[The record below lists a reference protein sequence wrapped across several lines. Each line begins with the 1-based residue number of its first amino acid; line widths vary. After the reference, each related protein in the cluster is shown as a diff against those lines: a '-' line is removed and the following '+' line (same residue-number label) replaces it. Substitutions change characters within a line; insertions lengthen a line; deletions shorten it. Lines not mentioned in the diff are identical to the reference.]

1 MIVMKFGGTSVES
14 AAAIE
19 RVARIVKAREERRPV
34 VVVSA
39 MGRTT
44 NKLLAIA
51 DTAIRGE
58 REEYIR
64 QLHDLRDLHSREAR
78 LVVPLPDRAELDRF
92 LDEHFQELTE
102 LVKGLAVLGELTPRS
117 IDAIS
122 SYGERLSSYIVTLAF
137 RYFGMRAEHLDS
149 RDFIVTDKRH
159 TQAVPN
165 FPETYKRLAAL
176 TKPPT
181 PDPQPPTPVFV
192 MGGFIAST
200 PEGVTTT
207 LGRGGSDYTASIVGA
222 GIGAEEIQIWTDVDG
237 MLTADPTILAGGHR
251 VKTISFAEA
260 AELAYFGAKVLHPA
274 TVVPAIERN
283 IPVLILN
290 SRRPDVPGT
299 RITAERVPCENIV
312 KSIACKR
319 KITLVNIHSTR
330 MLMAHG
336 FLHRIFE
343 VFDRFETPVDMV
355 STSEV
360 SVSLTIDN
368 RKNVD
373 AILAD
378 LRQFAETDIED
389 GNVIVCLVGENIRF
403 TPGVARR
410 VFNAL
415 DGINIRM
422 ISQGASL
429 LNISFVVA
437 EGDLTRTV
445 EALHEEFFSEL
456 DPAVFERSE
465 AVHA

>member
-14 AAAIE
+14 AAAIT
-19 RVARIVKAREERRPV
+19 RVAGIVRARQARRPV

-39 MGRTT
+39 MGKTT
-44 NKLLAIA
+44 NKLLEIAGAAI
-51 DTAIRGE
+51 GGK

-64 QLHDLRDLHSREAR
+64 QLHDLRDYHSREAR
-78 LVVPLPDRAELDRF
+78 LIVPLADRAELDRF
-92 LDEHFQELTE
+92 LDEQFQELTE

-122 SYGERLSSYIVTLAF
+122 SYGERLSSYIVTLGF
-137 RYFGMRAEHLDS
+137 RHFGMPAEHVDS
-149 RDFIVTDKRH
+149 RDVLITDKRH
-159 TQAVPN
+159 TQAAPN
-165 FPETYKRLAAL
+165 FPETYARLAK
-176 TKPPT
+176 TIPPLAA
-181 PDPQPPTPVFV
+181 QSVVV

-200 PEGVTTT
+200 EDGVTTT
-207 LGRGGSDYTASIVGA
+207 LGRGGSDYTAAIVGA
-222 GIGAEEIQIWTDVDG
+222 GIDAEEIQIWTDVDG
-237 MLTADPTILAGGHR
+237 MLTADPTILPGGHR

-274 TVVPAIERN
+274 TVVPAIEKN
-283 IPVLILN
+283 IPVMILN

-299 RITAERVPCENIV
+299 RITAESVHCENVV

-319 KITLVNIHSTR
+319 KITTVNIHSTR

-343 VFDRFETPVDMV
+343 IFDRYETPVDMV
-355 STSEV
+355 ATSEV
-360 SVSLTIDN
+360 SVSLTIDST
-368 RKNVD
+368 RHID
-373 AILAD
+373 LILGD
-378 LRQFAETDIED
+378 LRQFAEATVEHDS
-389 GNVIVCLVGENIRF
+389 VIVCLVGENIRH

-410 VFNAL
+410 VFNSL

-437 EGDLTRTV
+437 ETDLLRTV
-445 EALHEEFFSEL
+445 TALHEEFFATL
-456 DPAVFERSE
+456 DPNVFERKE

>member
-19 RVARIVKAREERRPV
+19 RVAGIVREREIRRPI

-39 MGRTT
+39 MGKTT

-51 DTAIRGE
+51 STAISGK
-58 REEYIR
+58 REDYIR
-64 QLHDLRDLHSREAR
+64 QLHDLRDYHSRQAR
-78 LVVPLPDRAELDRF
+78 LVVPLSERAGLDRF
-92 LDEHFQELTE
+92 LDDHFQELTE

-137 RYFGMRAEHLDS
+137 RHFGMPAQHVDA

-159 TQAVPN
+159 TQAAPN
-165 FPETYKRLAAL
+165 LPETYARLAKTIPELAA
-176 TKPPT
+176 
-181 PDPQPPTPVFV
+181 QGVVV

-200 PEGVTTT
+200 EDGVTST
-207 LGRGGSDYTASIVGA
+207 LGRGGSDFTAAIVGA
-222 GIGAEEIQIWTDVDG
+222 GIDAEEIQIWTDVDG
-237 MLTADPTILAGGHR
+237 MLTADPTILPIGHR

-274 TVVPAIERN
+274 TVVPAIEKN
-283 IPVLILN
+283 IPVMILN
-290 SRRPDVPGT
+290 SRRPELPGT
-299 RITAERVPCENIV
+299 HITAHVVHCENAV

-319 KITLVNIHSTR
+319 QITTVNIHSTR

-343 VFDRFETPVDMV
+343 VFDRYQTPVDMV
-355 STSEV
+355 ATSEV
-360 SVSLTIDN
+360 SVSLTIDTTTHI
-368 RKNVD
+368 D
-373 AILAD
+373 LILGE
-378 LRQFAETDIED
+378 LRQFAEATVEHDS
-389 GNVIVCLVGENIRF
+389 VIVCLVGENIRH

-429 LNISFVVA
+429 LNISIVIA
-437 EGDLTRTV
+437 EADLVPAVR
-445 EALHEEFFSEL
+445 ALHEEFFATL
-456 DPAVFERSE
+456 DPNVFERKE

>member
-19 RVARIVKAREERRPV
+19 RVAGIVRSREKQQPV

-39 MGRTT
+39 MGKTT

-51 DTAIRGE
+51 STAIQGK
-58 REEYIR
+58 REDYIQ
-64 QLHDLRDLHSREAR
+64 QLHDLRDFHSREAR
-78 LVVPLPDRAELDRF
+78 LVVPLDRRAELDRA

-137 RYFGMRAEHLDS
+137 RHFGMKTAHLDS
-149 RDFIVTDKRH
+149 RRVIVTDRRH
-159 TQAVPN
+159 TQAAPN
-165 FPETYKRLAAL
+165 FPETYARLKATL
-176 TKPPT
+176 PPIA
-181 PDPQPPTPVFV
+181 DGGVVV
-192 MGGFIAST
+192 MGGFIGST
-200 PEGVTTT
+200 EDGVTTT
-207 LGRGGSDYTASIVGA
+207 LGRGGSDFTASIVGA
-222 GIGAEEIQIWTDVDG
+222 GIEAEAIEIWTDVDG
-237 MLTADPTILAGGHR
+237 MLTADPTLLAGGHR
-251 VKTISFAEA
+251 VKSISFAEA

-274 TVVPAIERN
+274 TVVPAIEKN

-290 SRRPDVPGT
+290 SRRPEVPGT
-299 RITAERVPCENIV
+299 RITAESVPCDNVV

-319 KITLVNIHSTR
+319 KIALVNIHSTR

-343 VFDRFETPVDMV
+343 VFDRYETPVDMV

-368 RKNVD
+368 VRNID
-373 AILAD
+373 AILTD
-378 LRQFAETDIED
+378 LRQFAEVELERDQA
-389 GNVIVCLVGENIRF
+389 IVCLVGENIRY

-410 VFNAL
+410 VFNSL

-437 EGDLTRTV
+437 EPDLAQTV
-445 EALHEEFFSEL
+445 AALHGEFFAEL
-456 DPAVFERSE
+456 DPAVFERNE

>member
-14 AAAIE
+14 AAAIA
-19 RVARIVKAREERRPV
+19 RVAAIVKAREDRHPV

-39 MGRTT
+39 MGKTT

-51 DTAIRGE
+51 AAAIKGP
-58 REEYIR
+58 REEYLR
-64 QLHDLRDLHSREAR
+64 QIHDLRDFHSREAR
-78 LVVPLPDRAELDRF
+78 QVVPLEDRAALDRF

-102 LVKGLAVLGELTPRS
+102 LAKGLAVLGELTPRS

-122 SYGERLSSYIVTLAF
+122 SYGERLSSYIVTQAF
-137 RYFGMRAEHLDS
+137 RHSGMETRHLDS
-149 RDFIVTDKRH
+149 RDLIVTDKRH
-159 TQAVPN
+159 TQAAPL
-165 FPETYKRLAAL
+165 FPQTYARLAA
-176 TKPPT
+176 TIPPLAAKS
-181 PDPQPPTPVFV
+181 VIV
-192 MGGFIAST
+192 MGGFIAAS
-200 PEGVTTT
+200 EDGVTTT
-207 LGRGGSDYTASIVGA
+207 LGRA

-237 MLTADPTILAGGHR
+237 MLTADPTILPGGHR

-274 TVVPAIERN
+274 TVLPAIEKS

-299 RITAERVPCENIV
+299 RIVAERVHCENAV

-319 KITLVNIHSTR
+319 KITVVNIHSTR

-336 FLHRIFE
+336 FLRRIFE

-355 STSEV
+355 ATSEV

-368 RKNVD
+368 PARIEEV
-373 AILAD
+373 LAE
-378 LRQFAETDIED
+378 LRQFAEAETERDQ
-389 GNVIVCLVGENIRF
+389 VIVCLVGENIRY

-415 DGINIRM
+415 EGINVRM
-422 ISQGASL
+422 ISQGGSL

-437 EGDLTRTV
+437 EKDLRAAI
-445 EALHEEFFSEL
+445 EALHAEFFSEL
-456 DPAVFERSE
+456 DPAVFERNE

>member
-14 AAAIE
+14 AAAIA
-19 RVARIVKAREERRPV
+19 RVAAIVKAREDRHPV

-39 MGRTT
+39 MGKTT

-51 DTAIRGE
+51 NAAIHGT
-58 REEYIR
+58 REEYLR
-64 QLHDLRDLHSREAR
+64 QIHDLRDFHSREAR
-78 LVVPLPDRAELDRF
+78 QVVPLEERAALDRF
-92 LDEHFQELTE
+92 LDDHFQELTE
-102 LVKGLAVLGELTPRS
+102 LAKGLAVLGELTPRS

-122 SYGERLSSYIVTLAF
+122 SYGERLSSFIVTQAF
-137 RYFGMRAEHLDS
+137 RHFGMATEHLDS
-149 RDFIVTDKRH
+149 RDLIVTDKRH
-159 TQAVPN
+159 TQAAPL
-165 FPETYKRLAAL
+165 FPQTYARLAA
-176 TKPPT
+176 KVPPLAAKS
-181 PDPQPPTPVFV
+181 VIV
-192 MGGFIAST
+192 MGGFIAAT
-200 PEGVTTT
+200 EDGVTTT
-207 LGRGGSDYTASIVGA
+207 LGRGGSDFTASIVGA

-237 MLTADPTILAGGHR
+237 MLTADPTILPGGHR

-274 TVVPAIERN
+274 TVLPAIEKS

-299 RITAERVPCENIV
+299 RIVAERVHCENAV

-319 KITLVNIHSTR
+319 KITVVNIHSTR

-336 FLHRIFE
+336 FLRRIFE

-355 STSEV
+355 ATSEV

-368 RKNVD
+368 PARIEEV
-373 AILAD
+373 LAE
-378 LRQFAETDIED
+378 LRQFAEAETERDQ
-389 GNVIVCLVGENIRF
+389 VIVCLVGENIRY

-415 DGINIRM
+415 EGINVRM
-422 ISQGASL
+422 ISQGGSL

-437 EGDLTRTV
+437 EKDLRAAI
-445 EALHEEFFSEL
+445 EALHAEFFSEL
-456 DPAVFERSE
+456 DPAVFERNE